1 MKRSKRSAVV
11 GFNVALIGNAVGVLA
26 LTLLTNVV
34 SAAEVRI
41 DSAILTVSGT
51 VDLPAPAAGVLR
63 ELTIHEGERLR
74 SGDLIAEV
82 DSREPRLNAEVVR
95 QDLAVAQRETQSDV
109 RIRLAEKQHR
119 VAEAEL
125 ARATTVN
132 AELPN
137 TVSAKEVDRLR
148 LAMESSELEIE
159 HAKFE
164 RELLVSRLDRIR
176 ADLRL
181 AEHRVAKRQVVSPID
196 GVVAELYH
204 HAGEWVDEGE
214 PIARVVRVRRLRA
227 EGYIGID
234 DALNGLISRPVVV
247 SARLP
252 GGETLRA
259 AGRVVFVSPEAEPV
273 DSKVRFWAEI
283 DNRELRMRPGLTAT
297 ISILEAGSDAALRV
311 TDAAAYSA
319 GDAK

>member
-11 GFNVALIGNAVGVLA
+11 GSKLAHAGVVVVIALIAGAA
-26 LTLLTNVV
+26 
-34 SAAEVRI
+34 SAAEVRV
-41 DSAILTVSGT
+41 DSAILTVGGT
-51 VDLPAPAAGVLR
+51 IDLPAPAAGVLR

-74 SGDLIAEV
+74 AGAPIAEV

-95 QDLAVAQRETQSDV
+95 QDLAVARRESESDV
-109 RIRLAEKQHR
+109 RVRLAKKQHR

-148 LAMESSELEIE
+148 LAMESSQLEIE
-159 HAKFE
+159 YANFE
-164 RELLVSRLDRIR
+164 RELLVSRLDRIN

-181 AEHRVAKRQVVSPID
+181 AEHRVEKRHVASPIE

-204 HAGEWVDEGE
+204 HVGEWVDEGE
-214 PIARVVRVRRLRA
+214 PIARIVRVRRLRA
-227 EGYIGID
+227 EGYIGIK
-234 DALNGLISRPVVV
+234 DALSGLINRPVVV

-252 GGETLRA
+252 GGETLQA
-259 AGRVVFVSPEAEPV
+259 VGRVVFVSPEAEPV

-283 DNRELRMRPGLTAT
+283 DNRELRMRPGLTASVT
-297 ISILEAGSDAALRV
+297 ILEAGSNATLRV
-311 TDAAAYSA
+311 TEAATYPARDA
-319 GDAK
+319 D